1 MAPSRRKYIS
11 CCHHHAKVAP
21 ASLWPWS
28 RITSMQFTV
37 FPGQTVSSDSSSVLT
52 DSTSTPELT
61 TGINMIKSGKGK
73 VDGDL
78 ETENSIHVLDFRD
91 GTIHFFTNY
100 NLDYL
105 IRRCKPI
112 PYFIPRI
119 EAYQKNP
126 GIVHVF
132 VISGS
137 HKYILRYKYKLHTC
151 TLVNN

>member
-1 MAPSRRKYIS
+1 M
-11 CCHHHAKVAP
+11 
-21 ASLWPWS
+21 
-28 RITSMQFTV
+28 
-37 FPGQTVSSDSSSVLT
+37 SSDSSSVLT
-52 DSTSTPELT
+52 DTTPELT
-61 TGINMIKSGKGK
+61 TGIKSGKGK
-73 VDGDL
+73 VDEDL
-78 ETENSIHVLDFRD
+78 ETENSILDFRD
-91 GTIHFFTNY
+91 GTIHFFMNY
-100 NLDYL
+100 NLDYF

-137 HKYILRYKYKLHTC
+137 HKYILRYKLHTC

>member
-1 MAPSRRKYIS
+1 MPRWLLPLYDHDHELHQCS
-11 CCHHHAKVAP
+11 
-21 ASLWPWS
+21 SLFS
-28 RITSMQFTV
+28 QA
-37 FPGQTVSSDSSSVLT
+37 QTVLSDSSSVLT
-52 DSTSTPELT
+52 DSTPELT

-100 NLDYL
+100 NLDYF

-119 EAYQKNP
+119 KRTQ
-126 GIVHVF
+126 V
-132 VISGS
+132 
-137 HKYILRYKYKLHTC
+137 
-151 TLVNN
+151 